1 MRNFFALTGILS
13 LGLTVGCANMADYDE
28 NIPTDNG
35 GSESSGNGSSSGM
48 DFLSV
53 LTDDDPLFLVYDQ
66 GEAKL
71 RIKKSLTSGWTGSAV
86 LRGEGIVE
94 EGIVLDIGNGD
105 DDQVALPSYGKLFCL
120 TVERQYPDPYEGYES
135 HWSFA
140 EHYDSGVIH
149 DNGFGAYVGG
159 PSDEPIVDFAIQWSD
174 EDGKFIGAEGVCED
188 LGE

>member
-1 MRNFFALTGILS
+1 MRNLKIPVIILS
-13 LGLTVGCANMADYDE
+13 LGTILVGCANVDPYDE
-28 NIPTDNG
+28 NIPE
-35 GSESSGNGSSSGM
+35 ESSGNGSSSGM

-71 RIKKSLTSGWTGSAV
+71 RVKKSLTSGWTGSAV

-105 DDQVALPSYGKLFCL
+105 DDQVALPSYGDVFCL
-120 TVERQYPDPYEGYES
+120 TVERQFPDPYEGYES

-140 EHYDSGVIH
+140 RYYGYPEFQN
-149 DNGFGAYVGG
+149 NGFAAYVGG
-159 PSDEPIVDFAIQWSD
+159 PSDEPIVQLAIQWD
-174 EDGKFIGAEGVCED
+174 YEGEQFIGAEGLCED